1 MIYTDNSLKLV
12 NILAKKIKNIKKKVL
27 LRNNP
32 NKTFKKNI
40 KIYSAISIT
49 SSDWLSAESSTIASS
64 YSS

>member
-32 NKTFKKNI
+32 NKTFKKKYKNLFSYFNNFFRLI
-40 KIYSAISIT
+40 IS
-49 SSDWLSAESSTIASS
+49 
-64 YSS
+64 

>member
-49 SSDWLSAESSTIASS
+49 SSD
-64 YSS
+64 

>member
-32 NKTFKKNI
+32 NKTFKKKI

-49 SSDWLSAESSTIASS
+49 SSDWLSEESSTIASS